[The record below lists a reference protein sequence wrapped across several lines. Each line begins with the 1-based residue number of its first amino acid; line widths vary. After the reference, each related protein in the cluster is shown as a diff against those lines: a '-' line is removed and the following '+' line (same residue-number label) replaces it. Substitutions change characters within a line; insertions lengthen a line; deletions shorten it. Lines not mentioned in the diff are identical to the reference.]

1 MLKKRQ
7 RAFAQGFKLM
17 EKIGRMFPNTAR
29 NKGKCKWTQCPFCG
43 GRLQVWRETNRGA
56 IACQVFN
63 NRRRRSHQAALS
75 AFERLEAIPKY
86 RR

>member
-7 RAFAQGFKLM
+7 RTFAQGFKLL
-17 EKIGRMFPNTAR
+17 ERIGRMFPNTAE

-56 IACQVFN
+56 LRVRCSTIGCFAMT
-63 NRRRRSHQAALS
+63 
-75 AFERLEAIPKY
+75 E
-86 RR
+86 